1 MHNSLFEVTKNWQP
15 FYGALGGVSATL
27 MGLLFVSIALHSS
40 QIHEEE
46 NSHFLRLARLTFSNY
61 LMLLVLALQMLVPI
75 ATKVQM
81 LVPILAVSFIGL
93 FWTIMLRNKGLDKSD
108 PNTSFLK
115 RSYRLSFIA
124 YLMLLALAVYIYQQP
139 EIALYLLLSPI
150 LMLVISSVRNSWGL
164 LMMLRLKP

>member
-1 MHNSLFEVTKNWQP
+1 MTLFETTKNWQP
-15 FYGALGGVSATL
+15 FYGALGGISATL

-75 ATKVQM
+75 ATKIQM
-81 LVPILAVSFIGL
+81 LVPILAVAVIGL
-93 FWTIMLRNKGLDKSD
+93 FWTIMLRNKTLDKTD
-108 PNTSFLK
+108 PNTAFLK
-115 RSYRLSFIA
+115 RSYRLSLFA
-124 YLMLLALAVYIYQQP
+124 YLMLLALVALIYLSP

-150 LMLVISSVRNSWGL
+150 LLLIITSVRNSWGL